1 MSVSEYASM
10 EAEVLRGDRPRLQ
23 IDIRLHPVGGG
34 ALGPAHGEI
43 ERAVR
48 DGFRE
53 ALRDVQLERL
63 TLAANARPKPRGFLR
78 RALGFLVCVG
88 IGAVASLAVT
98 SYRPRASAVASL
110 EDLGRPAATPGSQSS
125 VVRLPQATPG
135 QPASPQ
141 RSAERAPGPSTF
153 GLHEQ

>member
-10 EAEVLRGDRPRLQ
+10 EAEVRGGDPPRLQ
-23 IDIRLHPVGGG
+23 IDIRLHSAIGG
-34 ALGPAHGEI
+34 ATGPTPGEI
-43 ERAVR
+43 ERAIR
-48 DGFRE
+48 DGVRE
-53 ALRDVQLERL
+53 ALRDAQLERL
-63 TLAANARPKPRGFLR
+63 TLAANARPKARGWLR

-98 SYRPRASAVASL
+98 SWRPRAPAVASL

-141 RSAERAPGPSTF
+141 RSAESAPGPSTF

>member
-10 EAEVLRGDRPRLQ
+10 ESEVRGGNPPRLQ
-23 IDIRLHPVGGG
+23 IDIRLHSAGGG
-34 ALGPAHGEI
+34 AFGLGSGEI
-43 ERAVR
+43 ERAIR
-48 DGFRE
+48 DGVRE
-53 ALRDVQLERL
+53 ALRDAQLERL
-63 TLAANARPKPRGFLR
+63 TLAANARPKPRGWLR

-141 RSAERAPGPSTF
+141 RSAESAPGPSTF

>member
-1 MSVSEYASM
+1 M
-10 EAEVLRGDRPRLQ
+10 
-23 IDIRLHPVGGG
+23 
-34 ALGPAHGEI
+34 
-43 ERAVR
+43 
-48 DGFRE
+48 
-53 ALRDVQLERL
+53 QLERL
-63 TLAANARPKPRGFLR
+63 TLAANARPKARGWLR

-125 VVRLPQATPG
+125 VVRSA
-135 QPASPQ
+135 QPAPALADGPQ
-141 RSAERAPGPSTF
+141 RSAESAPGPSTF